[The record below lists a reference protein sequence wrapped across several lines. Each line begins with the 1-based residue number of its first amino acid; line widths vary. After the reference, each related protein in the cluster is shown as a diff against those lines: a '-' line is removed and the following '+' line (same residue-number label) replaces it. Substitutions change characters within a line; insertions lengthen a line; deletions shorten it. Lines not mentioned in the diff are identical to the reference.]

1 MIVELDNVLE
11 ELAEGSGVVL
21 LNPTADANEAL
32 DESGVLEGADEGRVL
47 GMLVMDVDVNAD
59 DMLEEP
65 LLTTNDEDDVGRMI
79 ELEVELNVV
88 LIHLMLS
95 KLPLLSVYSY
105 WEHGFELT
113 ILTLLTY
120 AVKGTLVKSV

>member
-1 MIVELDNVLE
+1 MLDDNFKELE
-11 ELAEGSGVVL
+11 EESGVVL
-21 LNPTADANEAL
+21 LKPTVEINEAL
-32 DESGVLEGADEGRVL
+32 DESGALEGDGEDEGGVL
-47 GMLVMDVDVNAD
+47 DMLSMDVDVD
-59 DMLEEP
+59 DDVRLEMP
-65 LLTTNDEDDVGRMI
+65 LLTTDSEDDVGRMT

-95 KLPLLSVYSY
+95 KLPLLSEYSY

-120 AVKGTLVKSV
+120 AVNGTLVKSV